1 MKALLLTL
9 ITLTCFTV
17 SPTIAQET
25 YTKTYDDP
33 EDVIKGH
40 VALEYYGVDVGFNN
54 INGAM
59 LFTMGVN
66 GSYTLTPNLGVEGS
80 VRMPLL
86 RFEKQ
91 GAAYIVDAGAFYTLS
106 SSTTDKDVKII
117 LGYKEEDIGNNTE
130 LHTTKY
136 TVINGS
142 VQKKLLVRAG
152 VYLKNTSIKH
162 KESDFEQY
170 QPTNLFHKGIY
181 IGIGKQRQY
190 FFKLKRKIG
199 NRETDF
205 GAGTIFRPYFDVL
218 LLPTKVD
225 LQQETLGLGAGISKE
240 LTGFIGA
247 RAGFRWYRNAFTR
260 EQNGD
265 HRIPFFGN
273 SVVTLEAGV
282 RPIDGFFINGGI
294 SFILKKF

>member
-1 MKALLLTL
+1 MKALISLL
-9 ITLTCFTV
+9 IIVCFTA
-17 SPTIAQET
+17 SSTWAQET
-25 YTKTYDDP
+25 YTKIDDDP

-40 VALEYYGVDVGFNN
+40 IALEYYGVDVGFKN
-54 INGAM
+54 ITGAM
-59 LFTMGVN
+59 IFTIGVN
-66 GSYTLTPNLGVEGS
+66 GSYTLTPKLAAEGS

-106 SSTTDKDVKII
+106 STTADKDVKVI
-117 LGYKEEDIGNNTE
+117 LGYKEEDIGNNME
-130 LHTTKY
+130 LRTTKY

-142 VQKKLLVRAG
+142 VQRKILVRAG
-152 VYLKNTSIKH
+152 VYLKNTSIKY

-190 FFKLKRKIG
+190 FFQLKRKIG
-199 NRETDF
+199 QRETTF
-205 GAGTIFRPYFDVL
+205 GAGSIFRPYFDVL

-225 LQQETLGLGAGISKE
+225 LQQETLGLGAGLSKE
-240 LTGFIGA
+240 LSGFIGA
-247 RAGFRWYRNAFTR
+247 RAGFRWYRNPFTR
-260 EQNGD
+260 EQNAN